1 MASAEHWLLE
11 PAFIHPRRQNVKSE
25 GRNKAR
31 YGIDQVV
38 SLNVY
43 RRTAQKHVERHQT
56 REKPTA
62 ATPRHNHQNG
72 RNAYMRRR
80 ESGGRTFANPL
91 RALYEVIEKAMF
103 VARTGQQLLIVI
115 EIVANS
121 RKNSLKG
128 IVHTDSR
135 KIELRP
141 CYRHKNVEEIVKE
154 KGRNDDERYF
164 SNRSKR

>member
-11 PAFIHPRRQNVKSE
+11 PAFIHPCRQNVKSE

-56 REKPTA
+56 GEKPTA

-80 ESGGRTFANPL
+80 ESGGRTLAHPV
-91 RALYEVIEKAMF
+91 RPLYEGIGKHMVLAPP
-103 VARTGQQLLIVI
+103 GPNHLIMI

-154 KGRNDDERYF
+154 KGGNDDE
-164 SNRSKR
+164 